1 MADKPLLQSVPLK
14 NLFDLSGQVAV
25 VTGGSRG
32 LGLQI
37 AEALGEYG
45 ATIVITARK
54 ADELAEAVKY
64 LQGLGIKAESHAGD
78 MGKPEGVAAFIEWLG
93 QAHDRVDI
101 LVNNAGTSWGATAE
115 DHPIDGWNKVMAL
128 NLTGPFLI
136 TQAIGKRW
144 MIPKGRGRVINIAS
158 VEGLQGHHVSMG
170 GMLAYSTSKGGLV
183 NFTRALAAEWG
194 RYGITVNALAPGYF
208 PSKLTE
214 WILQRIE
221 TYVVEH
227 TPLGKLGNDNDLK
240 GAALLFASDAGGH
253 ITGQI
258 LAIDGGA
265 TII

>member
-1 MADKPLLQSVPLK
+1 MPDRVSRLST
-14 NLFDLSGQVAV
+14 LFDLSGRVAI

-45 ATIVITARK
+45 ATVILTARK
-54 ADELAEAVKY
+54 QAELDEAVAH
-64 LQGLGIKAESHAGD
+64 LTALGIAADAFAGD
-78 MGKPEGVAAFIEWLG
+78 FGTADGISGFVAWLAG
-93 QAHDRVDI
+93 TYDKADI
-101 LVNNAGTSWGATAE
+101 LVNNAGTSWGAPAE
-115 DHPIDGWNKVMAL
+115 DYPIEGWNKVMAL
-128 NLTGPFLI
+128 NLTGPFLL

-144 MIPKGRGRVINIAS
+144 MIPAGRGRILNVAS
-158 VEGLQGHHVSMG
+158 VEGLQGHHVDMG
-170 GMLAYSTSKGGLV
+170 GMIAYSASKGGLV

-208 PSKLTE
+208 PSKLTAV
-214 WILQRIE
+214 ILQRIE
-221 TYVVEH
+221 GMVIDH
-227 TPLGKLGNDNDLK
+227 TPLGKLGNDHDLK

-265 TII
+265 TVI